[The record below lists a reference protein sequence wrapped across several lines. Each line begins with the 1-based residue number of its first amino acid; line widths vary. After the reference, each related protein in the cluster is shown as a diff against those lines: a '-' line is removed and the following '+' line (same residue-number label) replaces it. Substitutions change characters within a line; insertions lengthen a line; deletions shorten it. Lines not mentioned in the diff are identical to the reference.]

1 VEISPVF
8 TTVTPTHWQ
17 APPEWMNFH
26 YLVRA
31 ERCPRSAA
39 LRHATYSQLWNR
51 RGYPDKPSLAAL
63 AGMVMHRAIARIVRA
78 LADNGIG
85 SFDDPRSVAILKSL
99 GGYSKVIA
107 ESVTDVF
114 QSLAGNPRFELLQSS
129 SLSRLNN
136 RLPAIREQIQLQL
149 SRLKWKLQGPPVDL
163 TEDQDTDALAGDRPP
178 LEQGTHFEVE
188 LRHPG
193 IKWRGFADL
202 IELREDLC
210 TIEDFKSGESSDD
223 HLLQLQIYALLWNND
238 EELNPAKTAA
248 DKLVICYPNGDR
260 IVPYDKNSGGKLAQ
274 ELQARTKAVR
284 KAVSG
289 PESQANLDA
298 DRCPQC
304 DVRPLCSDYW
314 TGKRPVSVNGDSGER
329 FQIDD
334 IQLVLRSRKGQTT
347 WSAECQLSNHL
358 PVGSTVLL
366 RWMPKDFVVLDQLLP
381 GSGVRLSGA
390 LIFYS
395 EDAKL
400 QIVSCSTTTDLI
412 LPSPSKCIDACLTLR
427 T

>member
-1 VEISPVF
+1 
-8 TTVTPTHWQ
+8 
-17 APPEWMNFH
+17 MNFH

-31 ERCPRSAA
+31 EQCPRSAA

-63 AGMVMHRAIARIVRA
+63 SGMVMHRAIARIIRA
-78 LADNGIG
+78 LADSGIG
-85 SFDDPRSVAILKSL
+85 SFEDPRSVAILKSL
-99 GGYSKVIA
+99 GGYSKVIG

-114 QSLAGNPRFELLQSS
+114 RSLTGNPRFDLVSSS

-136 RLPAIREQIQLQL
+136 RLPSIREQVQLQL
-149 SRLKWKLQGPPVDL
+149 SRLKWKLQPPPVDP
-163 TEDQDTDALAGDRPP
+163 TEDLDIDTVAGDRVP

-202 IELREDLC
+202 IELHDDFC
-210 TIEDFKSGESSDD
+210 IIEDFKSGEPSDD
-223 HLLQLQIYALLWNND
+223 HLLQLQIYALLWSHD
-238 EELNPAKTAA
+238 DELNPAKTAV

-260 IVPYDKNSGGKLAQ
+260 IVPYDKRRGSNLVQ

-289 PESQANLDA
+289 PESHAHLDA
-298 DRCPQC
+298 ERCPQC
-304 DVRPLCSDYW
+304 DVRQLCSDYW
-314 TGKRPVSVNGDSGER
+314 TGNRPPSAGGESGER

-334 IQLVLRSRKGQTT
+334 IQLTLRSRKGQNA
-347 WSAECQLSNHL
+347 WLAECQMSNHL

-381 GSGVRLSGA
+381 GSEVRLSGA
-390 LIFYS
+390 LMSYS

-400 QIVSCSTTTDLI
+400 QIVTCSTATDLI
-412 LPSPSKCIDACLTLR
+412 LPT
-427 T
+427 